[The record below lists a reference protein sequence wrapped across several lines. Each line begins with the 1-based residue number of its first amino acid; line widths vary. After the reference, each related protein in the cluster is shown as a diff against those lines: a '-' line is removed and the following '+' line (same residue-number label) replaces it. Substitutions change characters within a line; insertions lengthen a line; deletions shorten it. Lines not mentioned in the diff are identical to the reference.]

1 MRSDSSPGYKMVISS
16 GLPELVFPPLPDVAG
31 ALLPAPPSW
40 PQEARRSNAI
50 TKQSSRLIV
59 LFMFILHF
67 L

>member
-1 MRSDSSPGYKMVISS
+1 MVISS